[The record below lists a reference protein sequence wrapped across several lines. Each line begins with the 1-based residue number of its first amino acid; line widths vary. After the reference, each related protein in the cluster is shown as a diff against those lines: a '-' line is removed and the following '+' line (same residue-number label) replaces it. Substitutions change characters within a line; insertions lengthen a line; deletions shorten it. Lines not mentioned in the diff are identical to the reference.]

1 LWSTLLAIVLQTAL
15 VPLQLLSKLLIR
27 AVIHL
32 GVAGAAKR
40 SPRGCLLLRGAPA
53 VYLGVHVAPPRS
65 VAACKPERS
74 ASTWVVCHKHS
85 ATLVM

>member
-1 LWSTLLAIVLQTAL
+1 MLLAIVLQTAL

-32 GVAGAAKR
+32 GIAGAAQR

-53 VYLGVHVAPPRS
+53 VYLGVHIAAPGGVAP
-65 VAACKPERS
+65 CKPGRS
-74 ASTWVVCHKHS
+74 ANTWVACHRHS
-85 ATLVM
+85 ATLV